1 MTSDDLGHLKDYVN
15 ELNRW
20 NVRVLKQSEL
30 VLEKDYK
37 KIMQKVQDDMEDL
50 AGYYEGTPAWDVGGR
65 YGLLHT
71 VKQELLTWWFEKI
84 RDEEKN
90 K

>member
-1 MTSDDLGHLKDYVN
+1 MTSDDLGYLKDYVN

-50 AGYYEGTPAWDVGGR
+50 AGYYGDTPAWDVGGR
-65 YGLLHT
+65 YGLLNT

-84 RDEEKN
+84 RDEEK